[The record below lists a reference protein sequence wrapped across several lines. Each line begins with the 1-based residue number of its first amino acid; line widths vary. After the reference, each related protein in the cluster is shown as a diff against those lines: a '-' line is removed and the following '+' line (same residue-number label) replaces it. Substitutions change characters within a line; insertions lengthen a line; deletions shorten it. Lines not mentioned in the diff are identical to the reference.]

1 MGVTKIAKPISSAL
15 HFCVKINAATYR
27 RRHRRLCS
35 GGLHHTLMP
44 QPRPASSRPA
54 TKSAAPPNS
63 GGQGASPRLNPNDA
77 GVKRRA
83 ANRVRRRRNNTLA
96 WGFLI
101 IATVVVGGAATGIWG
116 EYQRVHEKIRV
127 KEATLSDLRAQ
138 LERKQRRVTALD
150 KPEGKERAL
159 VEGGY
164 LGLGERFLLFP
175 KDKAKSKDD

>member
-1 MGVTKIAKPISSAL
+1 
-15 HFCVKINAATYR
+15 
-27 RRHRRLCS
+27 
-35 GGLHHTLMP
+35 MP
-44 QPRPASSRPA
+44 SSRPVQSAPA
-54 TKSAAPPNS
+54 TKSAARAKAGEKS
-63 GGQGASPRLNPNDA
+63 AAPRLNPNDV

-83 ANRVRRRRNNTLA
+83 ANRKRRRRNNVLA
-96 WGFLI
+96 WGFVA

-116 EYQRVHEKIRV
+116 EYERVHEKISL

-164 LGLGERFLLFP
+164 LGKDERFLLFP
-175 KDKAKSKDD
+175 KNKSKTKDE

>member
-1 MGVTKIAKPISSAL
+1 MSQSRPTKT
-15 HFCVKINAATYR
+15 AAT
-27 RRHRRLCS
+27 
-35 GGLHHTLMP
+35 
-44 QPRPASSRPA
+44 SRV
-54 TKSAAPPNS
+54 NS
-63 GGQGASPRLNPNDA
+63 NDA

-101 IATVVVGGAATGIWG
+101 VATVFVGGAATGIWG
-116 EYQRVHEKIRV
+116 EYQRVHAKISV
-127 KEATLSDLRAQ
+127 KEATLSDLQAQ

-164 LGLGERFLLFP
+164 LGNDERFLLFP
-175 KDKAKSKDD
+175 KDKKQADNN